1 MEDQERKVWSAEVKR
16 ELGQAKRRAEREM
29 GKISDELRATIDM
42 IEHSVRK
49 NPKRSA
55 VVALALGAAI
65 GAAGMRF
72 LKLKKSARR
81 RG

>member
-1 MEDQERKVWSAEVKR
+1 MEDQERKVWSAQVKR
-16 ELGQAKRRAEREM
+16 ELSQAKRRAEREM
-29 GKISDELRATIDM
+29 GKIGDELRATIDM

-49 NPKRSA
+49 NPKQSA

-72 LKLKKSARR
+72 LRLKKSARR